1 MSLRCSAA
9 TPSSLTISYTPP
21 PTAHDLH
28 YVQLSSPSIASG
40 KPFALT
46 TTTSFP
52 LNLTGLAAAT
62 SYSVAVRSHPSSEP
76 TIAWGPGWEAPT
88 DPIVCS
94 TAAATAES
102 RAPPPFG
109 RTAAGSQF
117 VRAYRISEYSFDVDF
132 LPNHDAASIDAMP
145 LYLMTCDNSGD
156 CSPWDATDLT
166 PKFFGCQ
173 DALAKLCPNLRGGAF
188 ACMACADA
196 HRAAVTAACGDW
208 SDGDTTAGD
217 GSFGVHFHCGVGWP
231 ESAPAQGPITE
242 YCVEYLPAPKGQ
254 PGVDDDGFAGYLSCN
269 SDEVDAYGNDP
280 RDPSCICI
288 CLNDRLLAHQAT
300 PRNTLGANRR
310 NCPQW
315 TERPPQPR
323 RSRRPSSSRTATSAR
338 CRG

>member
-9 TPSSLTISYTPP
+9 TPSSLTISYMVGAGRRINSP

-28 YVQLSSPSIASG
+28 YVQLSSPSIAAG

-52 LNLTGLAAAT
+52 VNITGLAAAT

-173 DALAKLCPNLRGGAF
+173 DALATLCPNLRGGAF

-208 SDGDTTAGD
+208 SDGDTTAGA

-242 YCVEYLPAPKGQ
+242 YCVEYLPAPKGL

-300 PRNTLGANRR
+300 PRN
-310 NCPQW
+310 
-315 TERPPQPR
+315 
-323 RSRRPSSSRTATSAR
+323 SRRKSAQFSAMA
-338 CRG
+338 